1 MYSSTSRS
9 RACQVDVVWIGR
21 GCGADGS
28 GIRACDRVSRGRRAG
43 GEACLRQQTSPKPG
57 MVSPSRSPHHVH
69 DGKGLSLV
77 PPPFMQTGSQQQF
90 PDSLCRLASSCL
102 GSGGRALGFGGDG
115 AGLGGRTRPARSPHG
130 AWLRLCPW
138 LGGVRGVGCQ
148 PETSGR
154 LTSFWGGSS
163 EPIRHCGRVP
173 RGMA

>member
-1 MYSSTSRS
+1 MVLTGAEFVRVIG
-9 RACQVDVVWIGR
+9 CQEAG
-21 GCGADGS
+21 
-28 GIRACDRVSRGRRAG
+28 RAG

-57 MVSPSRSPHHVH
+57 MVSPSSNPHHVH

-138 LGGVRGVGCQ
+138 LGGVPARGVPAGA
-148 PETSGR
+148 SGR
-154 LTSFWGGSS
+154 LTSVWGGSS
-163 EPIRHCGRVP
+163 EPIRHCAWRVP
-173 RGMA
+173 RHGVSFTPRKSCAEWSTLYPSAVV